1 MEQITMGSVEGYSD
15 YYIKKK
21 FDILFTSFYCQ
32 KRNSKELLRDYKN
45 SRFQVIP
52 DKKTNKDISHFII
65 FNDQHYLY
73 AILDKNMIDKIIY
86 DDFESEEEQAKLYN
100 NIYHQIYIQLM
111 KCVKEDSFFIIEDW
125 IPYIVNKALLPSYCL
140 NLKQYIGAVSTE
152 NSDYSFYYSEDCH
165 QRVIPFSAKS
175 SYFIKNSIMYA
186 IDQGLKNG
194 EIYINIPKKNAE
206 TIDDNNI
213 NNIYTVREYIAK
225 YSDQLIQKIA
235 QAYVPLFNP
244 QQENY
249 SSEVKKYSL
258 FTKQRRGIDLLQNQK
273 NVIEACVRRLKK
285 QHSVLICGSMGVGK
299 TAMGIGVVQ
308 SHFKNSTKNKKKY
321 STNIVL
327 CPGHLVEKWK
337 REIES
342 LYPCSE
348 AIICK
353 DTSDFILNIEKK
365 INDEWRRHH
374 LFIIINKD
382 SVKSSYELA
391 PALNYSES
399 KKVLRCPECGH
410 VVKNL
415 RKSGYR
421 FTNYEG
427 IIIDYSSF
435 INDACK
441 CYYCKRHPKFTQP
454 YNPKISLWEKI
465 PKTNYFIYKK
475 TKNDFPDYQILKT
488 KFGVKVAEYLE
499 YQKSGLGTK
508 ERMPKLTVSLG
519 EYIHKKCKHKIDY
532 LIVDEA
538 HQYSGD
544 TTLQG
549 KLFSQLVKS
558 SNKTVALTGTLINGY
573 CSNIFYLLFRL
584 FSKEMLKNGYR
595 YNSIK
600 SFVNKYGYE
609 EVNTNT
615 GKKKEAPGIS
625 PAIFTDILIG
635 SCAFISMD
643 YKTEYSEI
651 PVGVLISDELNTSYN
666 KINKVISNEIKK
678 IKNNPEDRESNKKQ
692 RLFLLVNALQNYL
705 DMPYNLDT
713 LRYLNINIDKLKLSE
728 DVLYPKEEKLLE
740 LVDMAI
746 KKNEHILIYTYW
758 TNKTDTQNRLYSI
771 LEKQGYKV
779 DILSSDIKN
788 KDRERWIKEK
798 TKNGIQI
805 IICNPSLVET
815 GLDLLDF
822 TTIIFY
828 QMGYNLTTMRQASK
842 RSYRLNQINPVHV
855 YFLYYEASIQE
866 VILSVMAAKLQAA
879 TTVEGDYSSEG
890 LKGMNGSTDIVS
902 ILAKSIVEDNK
913 INIDKTKFQ
922 QIDTE
927 YTIKKDSGNE
937 KQYYIEPFSEDLF
950 FKKHKRKIE
959 NKHINVMQLAW

>member
-1 MEQITMGSVEGYSD
+1 MKQITMGSVEGYSD

-32 KRNSKELLRDYKN
+32 KKDSRELLIDYKN
-45 SRFQVIP
+45 SRFQVIQ
-52 DKKTNKDISHFII
+52 DKKINKDISHFIM

-73 AILDKNMIDKIIY
+73 VILDKNMIDKIIC
-86 DDFESEEEQAKLYN
+86 DDFESEEEQTKLYN
-100 NIYHQIYIQLM
+100 NIYHQVYIQLM
-111 KCVKEDSFFIIEDW
+111 KCIKEDSFFIIEDW
-125 IPYIVNKALLPSYCL
+125 IPYIVNKALLPNYCS
-140 NLKQYIGAVSTE
+140 NLKQYIGTVFTE
-152 NSDYSFYYSEDCH
+152 NSDYSLYYSEDCH
-165 QRVIPFSAKS
+165 QRIIPFSAKS
-175 SYFIKNSIMYA
+175 SYFIKYSIIHA
-186 IDQGLKNG
+186 IDEGLKNG
-194 EIYINIPKKNAE
+194 DIYINISRKNTE
-206 TIDDNNI
+206 TADNNNI
-213 NNIYTVREYIAK
+213 NNIHTVREYTAK
-225 YSDQLIQKIA
+225 YSEQLIQKIA
-235 QAYVPLFNP
+235 QTYIPLFNP

-308 SHFKNSTKNKKKY
+308 SHFKNSIKNKKKY

-348 AIICK
+348 AVICK

-382 SVKSSYELA
+382 SVKNSYGLA
-391 PALNYSES
+391 PALNYSKSKRVFKCPDCGRVVES
-399 KKVLRCPECGH
+399 LRRM
-410 VVKNL
+410 N
-415 RKSGYR
+415 YR
-421 FTNYEG
+421 FSNYEG
-427 IIIDYSSF
+427 MIVDCSSF
-435 INDACK
+435 INNGYQCCK
-441 CYYCKRHPKFTQP
+441 KNSKFIQP

-475 TKNDFPDYQILKT
+475 TKNDLPDYQILKAR
-488 KFGVKVAEYLE
+488 FGVKVAEYLE

-508 ERMPKLTVSLG
+508 EKMPKLTVSLG

-600 SFVNKYGYE
+600 NFVNKYGYE

-651 PVGVLISDELNTSYN
+651 PVGVPISHELNTSYN
-666 KINKVISNEIKK
+666 KINKVISDEIKK
-678 IKNNPEDRESNKKQ
+678 IKRNLKDRESNKKQ
-692 RLFLLVNALQNYL
+692 RLFLLVNTLQNYL
-705 DMPYNLDT
+705 DMPYNLDA
-713 LRYLNINIDKLKLSE
+713 LKYLNINIENLKLSE
-728 DVLYPKEEKLLE
+728 DALYPKEEKMLE

-746 KKNEHILIYTYW
+746 KKNEHVLIYTYW

-788 KDRERWIKEK
+788 KDRERWIKER
-798 TKNGIQI
+798 TKNGTQI

-855 YFLYYEASIQE
+855 YFLYYEASIQK

-879 TTVEGDYSSEG
+879 TTVEGDYSTEG

-902 ILAKSIVEDNK
+902 ILAKSIIEDNK

-927 YTIKKDSGNE
+927 YTIKEDNNNK
-937 KQYYIEPFSEDLF
+937 KQHFIDPFSEDLF